1 MNQEFNP
8 IEAVP
13 SGVQFLADSKDLKEV
28 DLSMLSNKEIED
40 AIISEKFDEEDDFL
54 LREELKSRRH

>member
-1 MNQEFNP
+1 MN
-8 IEAVP
+8 
-13 SGVQFLADSKDLKEV
+13 SDSKDLKEV